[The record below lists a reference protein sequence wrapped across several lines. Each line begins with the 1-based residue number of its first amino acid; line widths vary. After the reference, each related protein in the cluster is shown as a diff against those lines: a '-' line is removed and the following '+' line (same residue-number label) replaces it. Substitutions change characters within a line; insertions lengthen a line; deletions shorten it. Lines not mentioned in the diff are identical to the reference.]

1 MLASFASTKPLKTN
15 LHPLHISTTDIA
27 YNGQDNKFEV
37 ICTIFVDDFE
47 SALSKE
53 YHTPADLL
61 KPAARAA
68 AEVLVKKYIAGHV
81 IVKPNQSAVNLNYL
95 GYEIK
100 DAAVNVYLESDKTAS
115 FKKVDVDISLL
126 HNLYQDQINIVHI
139 TVNGNR
145 KSDKLDWPNRKLS
158 QVF

>member
-1 MLASFASTKPLKTN
+1 MPAKPLM
-15 LHPLHISTTDIA
+15 HPLHISTTDVT
-27 YNGQDNKFEV
+27 YNAQDNKLEV
-37 ICTIFVDDFE
+37 ICTVFVDDFE

-53 YHTPADLL
+53 YHTQPDLL

-68 AEVLVKKYIAGHV
+68 AEALVKKYIAEHV
-81 IVKPNQSAVNLNYL
+81 IIKPNQNAAALNYL

-100 DAAVNVYLESDKTAS
+100 DAAVNIYLESDKTPA
-115 FKKVDVDISLL
+115 FKKIDVDISLL

-139 TVNGNR
+139 TVNGAR
-145 KSDKLDWPNRKLS
+145 KSDKLEWPNRKLS